1 MNLTDQRFSN
11 DFIEAKQKL
20 INSLKLA
27 LLEAKFGN
35 NPSNFT
41 IFRMSSFLFFFIF
54 SFARFHGFFK
64 SSTQERKSYNKEML
78 VVTFAD
84 FWG

>member
-20 INSLKLA
+20 INSLKLV

-35 NPSNFT
+35 NP
-41 IFRMSSFLFFFIF
+41 
-54 SFARFHGFFK
+54 
-64 SSTQERKSYNKEML
+64 
-78 VVTFAD
+78 
-84 FWG
+84 

>member
-11 DFIEAKQKL
+11 DFIEVKQKL

-35 NPSNFT
+35 NP
-41 IFRMSSFLFFFIF
+41 
-54 SFARFHGFFK
+54 
-64 SSTQERKSYNKEML
+64 
-78 VVTFAD
+78 
-84 FWG
+84 